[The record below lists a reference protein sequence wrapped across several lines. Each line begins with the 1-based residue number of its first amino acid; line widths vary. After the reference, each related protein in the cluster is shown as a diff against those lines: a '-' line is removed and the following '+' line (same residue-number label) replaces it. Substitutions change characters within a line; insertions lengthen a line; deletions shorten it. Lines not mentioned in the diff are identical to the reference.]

1 MKSQFRKLSI
11 DTSISDTALL
21 GDRKKYITKETLKVK
36 LLSKSNQR
44 YFFNFTMEDGIENEK
59 SIVDKNNA
67 KQDDDDAQYIEC
79 IRLVEGGHL
88 RRFENLVKYFD
99 VVQYES
105 DDKATKPLIFYAIE
119 RNNDP
124 FVKFLLQMEIPLNK
138 SYTNSS
144 SSMNRSDIDV
154 FVYASR
160 S

>member
-1 MKSQFRKLSI
+1 
-11 DTSISDTALL
+11 
-21 GDRKKYITKETLKVK
+21 
-36 LLSKSNQR
+36 
-44 YFFNFTMEDGIENEK
+44 MEDGIENEK

-119 RNNDP
+119 RNNDLV
-124 FVKFLLQMEIPLNK
+124 VKFLLQMEIPLNK

-144 SSMNRSDIDV
+144 SSMNRSDIDI
-154 FVYASR
+154 FVYVGR